1 MASWPLA
8 TPPIPTIGILPTKL
22 WRGEFSVCRLHNQV
36 RNGQRCVN
44 GTFSE
49 SVHLS
54 HSVGR
59 EVFERPATQP
69 TNLRLLKVLKHR
81 WPGHSGVRNHQTIH
95 SQLQIHSRQDRRSVT
110 GPLCTVA
117 EDRATIMLFV
127 STSLFCFIAIKT
139 KSSSYH
145 SDNISNVLFVLR
157 CEIRSDLNKDWRFTL
172 ALHGITLL
180 QHLSRL

>member
-1 MASWPLA
+1 M
-8 TPPIPTIGILPTKL
+8 
-22 WRGEFSVCRLHNQV
+22 CRLHNQV
-36 RNGQRCVN
+36 RNGQGCVN

-54 HSVGR
+54 HSVGG
-59 EVFERPATQP
+59 EVFERLATQP
-69 TNLRLLKVLKHR
+69 TNLRLLKVLKHL

-95 SQLQIHSRQDRRSVT
+95 SQLQIHSRQDRRSVM
-110 GPLCTVA
+110 GPLATVA
-117 EDRATIMLFV
+117 KDCATIMLFV

-139 KSSSYH
+139 KSSYH
-145 SDNISNVLFVLR
+145 GDNVSNVLFVLR
-157 CEIRSDLNKDWRFTL
+157 CEIRSDLNKDGRFAL